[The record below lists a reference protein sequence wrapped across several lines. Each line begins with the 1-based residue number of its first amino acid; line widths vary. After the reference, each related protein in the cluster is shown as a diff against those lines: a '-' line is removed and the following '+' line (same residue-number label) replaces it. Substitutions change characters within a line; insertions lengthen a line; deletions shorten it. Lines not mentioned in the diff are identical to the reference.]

1 MRKRM
6 LSLILIIS
14 LLAGLSSCGDI
25 SSEDTTGAPT
35 ATSAPEETKR
45 DDLPDDLDFSEA
57 EIKFLCR
64 DSDANSGYR
73 NELDFIEEDGDLV
86 NDAIYKRNIDV
97 QERLNV
103 KFTMQTVN
111 GSWGNRNEYLGL
123 VRDSVLAGDDAYDI
137 VVGYEAYIPTLAV
150 EHLVKNLHDI
160 PYIDFDKP
168 WWNKRLLE
176 SNTIGDKCY
185 FVSGDI
191 GLSYTSSI
199 WVIYFNKVM
208 AENLGITDIY
218 QDVLDGRWTK
228 DLYTEYAKL
237 ATSDLNGDS
246 QMTIDDD
253 QFGNVGNGLNPYFSG
268 IQLTDFDDK
277 HIPSLN
283 FDDQR
288 IYDMVEWLDSFY
300 NKSGYS
306 APWNELNT
314 SHEVALKIFND
325 SRALFYYNSIGRM
338 ENMRSTSFDFGL
350 VPFYKWDESQEEY
363 YTTMHDGVSM
373 FCVPITSQNDEAV
386 GATMEALG
394 VEGYYSVLPA
404 YYDVTLQGKYTRD
417 ENSNKMLEIIRSSV
431 ICTFDMVYNYQL
443 GGVSTF
449 WGTLVSKGTSDFA
462 SYYAS
467 NKDKWD
473 NAMTSLVNTLL
484 DE

>member
-14 LLAGLSSCGDI
+14 LLAGLSSCGD
-25 SSEDTTGAPT
+25 SSTEDTTGTPT
-35 ATSAPEETKR
+35 TTSAPEETKR
-45 DDLPDDLDFSEA
+45 DDLPDDLDFAGA

-73 NELDFIEEDGDLV
+73 NELDFTEEDGDLV

-246 QMTIDDD
+246 QMTIDND

-325 SRALFYYNSIGRM
+325 GRALFYYNSIGRM

-386 GATMEALG
+386 GATMEALA

>member
-1 MRKRM
+1 MPDFHP
-6 LSLILIIS
+6 
-14 LLAGLSSCGDI
+14 A
-25 SSEDTTGAPT
+25 AT
-35 ATSAPEETKR
+35 AAQRTRPEHPRPHPAPEETKR
-45 DDLPDDLDFSEA
+45 DDLPDDLDFAGA

-73 NELDFIEEDGDLV
+73 NELDFTEEDGDLV
-86 NDAIYKRNIDV
+86 NDAIYKRNLDV

-268 IQLTDFDDK
+268 IQLTAFDEK

-288 IYDMVEWLDSFY
+288 IYDMV
-300 NKSGYS
+300 
-306 APWNELNT
+306 
-314 SHEVALKIFND
+314 
-325 SRALFYYNSIGRM
+325 
-338 ENMRSTSFDFGL
+338 
-350 VPFYKWDESQEEY
+350 
-363 YTTMHDGVSM
+363 
-373 FCVPITSQNDEAV
+373 
-386 GATMEALG
+386 
-394 VEGYYSVLPA
+394 
-404 YYDVTLQGKYTRD
+404 
-417 ENSNKMLEIIRSSV
+417 
-431 ICTFDMVYNYQL
+431 
-443 GGVSTF
+443 
-449 WGTLVSKGTSDFA
+449 
-462 SYYAS
+462 
-467 NKDKWD
+467 
-473 NAMTSLVNTLL
+473 
-484 DE
+484 